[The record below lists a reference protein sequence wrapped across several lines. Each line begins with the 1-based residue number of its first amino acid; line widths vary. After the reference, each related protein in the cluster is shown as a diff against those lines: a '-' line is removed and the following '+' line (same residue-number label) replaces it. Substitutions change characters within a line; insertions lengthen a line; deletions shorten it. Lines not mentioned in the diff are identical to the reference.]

1 MTIGTAVRV
10 VLLLA
15 LALGVTAAAYRDALP
30 PALVG
35 AMLALAVLAAPAAVV
50 RLGMPP

>member
-1 MTIGTAVRV
+1 VTTGAAVWT

-15 LALGVTAAAYRDALP
+15 VVLGVTAAAYRDALP

-35 AMLALAVLAAPAAVV
+35 AMLALAVLAALAAVV